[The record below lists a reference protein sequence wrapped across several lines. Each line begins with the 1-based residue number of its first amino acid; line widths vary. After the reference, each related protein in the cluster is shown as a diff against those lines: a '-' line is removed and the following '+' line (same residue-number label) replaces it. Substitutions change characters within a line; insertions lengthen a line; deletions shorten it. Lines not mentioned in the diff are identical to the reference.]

1 MTDVLVR
8 KLTGKK
14 LPLSFYFNDIYQ
26 SQKAYE
32 DEVSKFLSENKVD
45 IFRGNY
51 KVFKP
56 YEMDL

>member
-14 LPLSFYFNDIYQ
+14 LLFSFYFMEIYRV
-26 SQKAYE
+26 QKTYE
-32 DEVSKFLSENKVD
+32 DEVSKFLTENKVNVHK
-45 IFRGNY
+45 GNY